1 MFGTS
6 MLRYIGYFLL
16 INIVINYVFRIS
28 PILGFLAFGALIY
41 YSMFRRMGHQRM
53 WGSTQFRT
61 GGTTQQQT
69 YQQPKATFQ
78 KDPHVIDAEF
88 QEHKPN

>member
-1 MFGTS
+1 MYGFNIFKS
-6 MLRYIGYFLL
+6 MGYFLL
-16 INIVINYVFRIS
+16 LNLVLNYTFRIS
-28 PILGFLAFGALIY
+28 PLLGILVFGAFIF
-41 YSMFRRMGHQRM
+41 YSLNRRMGRQAM